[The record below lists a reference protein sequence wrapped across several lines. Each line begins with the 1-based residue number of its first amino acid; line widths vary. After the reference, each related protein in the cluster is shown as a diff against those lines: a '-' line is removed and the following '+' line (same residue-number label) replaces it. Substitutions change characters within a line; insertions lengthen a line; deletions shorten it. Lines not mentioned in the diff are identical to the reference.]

1 MLMRRRVFAL
11 IPARGGSKGV
21 HKKNLRLVKGHSL
34 VERAILSAIGAVA
47 VDMTYLS
54 SDDDDILNVGRSM
67 GIAVYKRESRAADD
81 AATADDVVLDFITR
95 LPKVELENDP
105 YIVYLQPTSPF
116 RTSVHIDNAFREM
129 GEKKCTTCIS
139 VISLTKSPYK
149 SFILTSDGLL
159 KPMFGERFSSSNRQA
174 LPPAYYPNGAIYI
187 FPISEFTRRGTFPSE
202 GSLPFVMDENVSIDI
217 DTEEDIA
224 IAEKMP
230 W

>member
-159 KPMFGERFSSSNRQA
+159 KPINEVVQEG
-174 LPPAYYPNGAIYI
+174 GANAVAIAGFFHYNVST
-187 FPISEFTRRGTFPSE
+187 ISELRRE
-202 GSLPFVMDENVSIDI
+202 AIDSGI
-217 DTEEDIA
+217 EMRTA
-224 IAEKMP
+224 
-230 W
+230 